1 MIENYKINYKLDN
14 IWFFNSFFS
23 DEEFNAIKNIT
34 KKLNLYE
41 DSRSNN
47 RISSCVHT
55 KKHKELYHLIYKNNK
70 LINIINNIKKNNY
83 IINDNPSFPIEY
95 RKYFNGSQG
104 IPWHIDTSLFTP
116 DAFEIVLTLE
126 NSSDSLFEWME
137 GNIKKSI
144 SPKPNDLVIVRPT
157 SVIHRVT
164 PINIGER
171 TLLKFIIEFLDNNK
185 NIKKIQYFDEI
196 NKCKF

>member
-1 MIENYKINYKLDN
+1 MLKSYKINYKLDN
-14 IWFFNSFFS
+14 IWVFNSFFS

-34 KKLNLYE
+34 KKINLYE
-41 DSRSNN
+41 DPRSNN
-47 RISSCVHT
+47 RTSSCVNNL
-55 KKHKELYHLIYKNNK
+55 KYKELYDLIYKNTK
-70 LINIINNIKKNNY
+70 LISIINNIKKSNY
-83 IINDNPSFPIEY
+83 TMKDNPSFPIEY

-104 IPWHIDTSLFTP
+104 IPWHVDTSLFKP
-116 DAFEIVLTLE
+116 DAFEIVLTIE

-164 PINIGER
+164 PVNTGER
-171 TLLKFIIEFLDNNK
+171 IILKFIIEFLENSK
-185 NIKKIQYFDEI
+185 NIKKKNILT
-196 NKCKF
+196 K